1 MEYDL
6 SRDTLVGFKTVISDA
21 FNRSKRN
28 IRTICPIVQEITV
41 VCCETTIQ
49 IDAIE
54 DMLKDT
60 GSGSH
65 TQEIVAKNLLF
76 NGSELTECGSLTY
89 TLENAPSYLSLSG
102 TTLTVTSDS
111 LSDTEDTSVV
121 TLKVSLDG
129 NTCVEESVQFTVGLA
144 CPTD

>member
-1 MEYDL
+1 MGPECDGDTVSFDL
-6 SRDTLVGFKTVISDA
+6 SRDTLVGFKTTISDA
-21 FNRSKRN
+21 FVRSKRN

-41 VCCETTIQ
+41 VCCESTIQ

-76 NGSELTECGSLTY
+76 NGSELTECGQLTY
-89 TLENAPSYLSLSG
+89 TLENAPSYLTLTGS
-102 TTLTVTSDS
+102 TLTVTSDS
-111 LSDTEDTSVV
+111 VSDPEDTTVV
-121 TLKVSLDG
+121 TLKVSLDD
-129 NTCVEESVQFTVGLA
+129 NPCVEESI
-144 CPTD
+144 